1 MPHGVQMR
9 RGFGGALH
17 YSTQTSARKQSAA
30 AAVRL
35 GSALACARV
44 LGHTDLHVVVIAAST
59 DAATPLVTRQLLGL
73 AARIRLTNQ
82 TLPLQSVIVCGNV
95 VIIAWFSGG
104 VS

>member
-1 MPHGVQMR
+1 MR
-9 RGFGGALH
+9 CTIRGRLDFG
-17 YSTQTSARKQSAA
+17 TQQSAA
-30 AAVRL
+30 AAVRV

-44 LGHTDLHVVVIAAST
+44 LGHTDLHVVVIAASI
-59 DAATPLVTRQLLGL
+59 DAATPLVTRQLGL